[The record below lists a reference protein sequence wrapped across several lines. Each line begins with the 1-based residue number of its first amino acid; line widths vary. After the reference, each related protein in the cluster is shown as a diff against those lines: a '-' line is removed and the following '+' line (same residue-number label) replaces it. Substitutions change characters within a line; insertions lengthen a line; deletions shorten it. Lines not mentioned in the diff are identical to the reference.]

1 MNAILLAES
10 PRTAFAESVLGRGEV
25 EVVLLR
31 LDSMPLGRAYLRRTA
46 HVPTFTLDPG
56 AALVDEAAR
65 YLRWAKGTK
74 GLPRPRFVCGGD
86 PEAGEVARRFGAL
99 VDLPELTPEQLAPA
113 RAGLPATLPTTLPGA
128 VPAVTGEPW
137 WNLGR
142 GSLER
147 DLSDLGNPAK
157 RLAPSA

>member
-31 LDSMPLGRAYLRRTA
+31 LDSMPLSRAYLRRTA

-56 AALVDEAAR
+56 AALMDEAAR
-65 YLRWAKGTK
+65 YLRWVKGTK
-74 GLPRPRFVCGGD
+74 GLPRPWFVCGGD

-99 VDLPELTPEQLAPA
+99 VDLPELTPEQLAPVPVA
-113 RAGLPATLPTTLPGA
+113 LPAA
-128 VPAVTGEPW
+128 AGEPW
-137 WNLGR
+137 WRDGR
-142 GSLER
+142 GLLET
-147 DLSDLGNPAK
+147 DLSDLGNSAK

>member
-46 HVPTFTLDPG
+46 HVPTFTLDPE
-56 AALVDEAAR
+56 ATLLDEAAR

-113 RAGLPATLPTTLPGA
+113 PAATAGIAR
-128 VPAVTGEPW
+128 EPW
-137 WNLGR
+137 WNLGG

>member
-31 LDSMPLGRAYLRRTA
+31 LDSTPLSRAYLRRTA
-46 HVPTFTLDPG
+46 HVPVFTLDPG
-56 AALVDEAAR
+56 AGPMDEAAR
-65 YLRWAKGTK
+65 YLRWVKGTK

-86 PEAGEVARRFGAL
+86 AEAGEVARRFGAL

-113 RAGLPATLPTTLPGA
+113 HTAPAA
-128 VPAVTGEPW
+128 FAREPW
-137 WNLGR
+137 WRDGR
-142 GSLER
+142 GALEG
-147 DLSDLGNPAK
+147 DLSDLGNSGK

>member
-56 AALVDEAAR
+56 AALMDEAAR

-113 RAGLPATLPTTLPGA
+113 RAALPTTLPAA
-128 VPAVTGEPW
+128 VSAGTGEPW
-137 WNLGR
+137 WNLGG